1 MWQKSFHLA
10 AMNPAGIFKVKVNN
24 RSTRSRYEI
33 CSKLAIKKPE
43 NIYVFHTSFSI
54 SNNTWHVK
62 QTGKFEE
69 HFMNSYSIKQYYV
82 SGANIASYEVVFC
95 AERIYTAFYDSILHL
110 MISYYFL

>member
-1 MWQKSFHLA
+1 MNQTHLQNLNKHVA
-10 AMNPAGIFKVKVNN
+10 EIFPLSCHDPAGIFKVKVNN

-43 NIYVFHTSFSI
+43 NIYVFHTSFSK

-69 HFMNSYSIKQYYV
+69 HFMNSY
-82 SGANIASYEVVFC
+82 C
-95 AERIYTAFYDSILHL
+95 IL
-110 MISYYFL
+110 